1 MISYPSKARRET
13 EAAASNSLS
22 GITWQKRPLEKGV
35 HKREREL
42 HWCGAIMIGVG
53 REKFRSSS
61 KDFFLQKVGCT
72 EGRREKKLC
81 CQRKERGRK
90 KAEVF
95 MGEICTKDSLVAS
108 KILPRAP
115 SKAIC

>member
-42 HWCGAIMIGVG
+42 HRCGAMMIGVG

-61 KDFFLQKVGCT
+61 KDFFPLESWLHGGEKRKKNFVAK
-72 EGRREKKLC
+72 GRKGEEKK
-81 CQRKERGRK
+81 
-90 KAEVF
+90 
-95 MGEICTKDSLVAS
+95 
-108 KILPRAP
+108 PRFLWARYKRFF
-115 SKAIC
+115 SC